1 MPDIDPV
8 STSIAGI
15 GALAKIWQGFSQAH
29 QAHKINKNNPFPTQT
44 VNPLYAQNLVIAEN
58 AAKVGLPQQQYNQ
71 GVQNIARNTNMGLRQ
86 VARLGRPASAAGIV
100 RASNDA
106 TGALD
111 IADAQ
116 ARMANQRATYG
127 FRDQLAN
134 QQDQVWDW
142 NNKSKF
148 LARTAEAQALK
159 GAGQQNKMAGL
170 NDLSTLGLY
179 GLYGRNP
186 NQVAQKGQQPIYDQT
201 PGQYPYGYQPTY

>member
-1 MPDIDPV
+1 MPGIDPI

-15 GALAKIWQGFSQAH
+15 GALAKLWQGFSQAH
-29 QAHKINKNNPFPTQT
+29 KAHNINKTNPFPVAD
-44 VNPLYAQNLVIAEN
+44 VNPLYAQNLAIAEN

-71 GVQNIARNTNMGLRQ
+71 GIQNISRNTNMGLRQ

-106 TGALD
+106 TLGLD
-111 IADAQ
+111 VADAQ
-116 ARMANQRATYG
+116 ARMANERATYG

-142 NNKSKF
+142 NHRQPF
-148 LARTAEAQALK
+148 LAKTAQAQALL

-186 NQVAQKGQQPIYDQT
+186 NQVTQKGQQPIYDQT